1 MRNCTAI
8 RSTDFE
14 DMAGNT
20 PWEADSLAHLA
31 AHSPGEVQVLLAA
44 AAAAAAAV
52 AAVVAAAVGAQVN
65 P

>member
-31 AHSPGEVQVLLAA
+31 AHSPGEAQVLLAA
-44 AAAAAAAV
+44 AVVAAV
-52 AAVVAAAVGAQVN
+52 AAVVAAAVEVQVN